1 MSNPTMDE
9 RTEER
14 IEQLMDAQEKLREAV
29 ELIRQAMRGTPGE
42 ERSRRTIIATLEMAT
57 DSNHSWLGIETSVE
71 DLIDQIRGDESD
83 EG

>member
-29 ELIRQAMRGTPGE
+29 ELIRQATRGTTME
-42 ERSRRTIIATLEMAT
+42 ERARRTIIAHLEMAT
-57 DSNHSWLGIETSVE
+57 DDNHSWLGAETNLD
-71 DLIDQIRGDESD
+71 DLISEIRGDEDD